1 MVAKQAVENWITEL
15 RFPSSHEYQ
24 DHPWTSF
31 LEGRNARSPEEF
43 LNKNVLPLCP
53 QISVSLSLYLHLS
66 VSVSLPASSPFCSP
80 LGNKTISSQLALK
93 AYNSQHT
100 SLHLLIK
107 GIFWKITIN
116 RNQMFVAVMYKKS
129 SCHHLVT
136 KAVFPIWRQHWGL
149 AKHSGFVI
157 QRTRLGDCGHEN
169 PANCLN

>member
-1 MVAKQAVENWITEL
+1 MPTN
-15 RFPSSHEYQ
+15 
-24 DHPWTSF
+24 
-31 LEGRNARSPEEF
+31 
-43 LNKNVLPLCP
+43 LC
-53 QISVSLSLYLHLS
+53 LS
-66 VSVSLPASSPFCSP
+66 VSVSASLCLCLFTCIIPSLCSP
-80 LGNKTISSQLALK
+80 LDNKTISSQLTLK
-93 AYNSQHT
+93 VYNSQHT

-149 AKHSGFVI
+149 AKHSGFMI

>member
-1 MVAKQAVENWITEL
+1 MQGVQK
-15 RFPSSHEYQ
+15 SSSTKVCYHYA
-24 DHPWTSF
+24 H
-31 LEGRNARSPEEF
+31 
-43 LNKNVLPLCP
+43 K
-53 QISVSLSLYLHLS
+53 S
-66 VSVSLPASSPFCSP
+66 VSVSVSASLCLCLFACIIPYFCSP
-80 LGNKTISSQLALK
+80 LGNKTISRQLALK
-93 AYNSQHT
+93 ASNSQHT
-100 SLHLLIK
+100 SLLLLIK

-149 AKHSGFVI
+149 AKHSGFLI